1 MSGLILLLWGF
12 VRGGGIMAK
21 RADAFGVRGRN
32 RRHAGGAPEVAQ
44 YEEYRDWVNT
54 PRPPMEPF
62 EGQRRG
68 MEERFARQDARNPEE
83 RSADRPL
90 IEGLQSGALVEDS
103 PVPGRPRV
111 RTKEESEAA
120 GSRAETT
127 REAAVMALLLATM
140 FGGAIPGA
148 LAKGAEGRGLIGG
161 IDRWE
166 ARRRAGMFGNQPLT
180 QGFASRVPTPHGTRA
195 AADRAKWQVTEAQRL
210 AGRRNLPK
218 VRETLRNPPKRRR

>member
-111 RTKEESEAA
+111 RPAQEPAGQRFADWLYWYLQRFEEERGRQDRVGYEASQRYPPYLRREP
-120 GSRAETT
+120 GSGVRGSPGGRFGFT
-127 REAAVMALLLATM
+127 ALTGPYTHTGPRL
-140 FGGAIPGA
+140 
-148 LAKGAEGRGLIGG
+148 RG
-161 IDRWE
+161 
-166 ARRRAGMFGNQPLT
+166 
-180 QGFASRVPTPHGTRA
+180 
-195 AADRAKWQVTEAQRL
+195 
-210 AGRRNLPK
+210 
-218 VRETLRNPPKRRR
+218 